1 MVVNMISVLVCTYN
15 QEKYLAQA
23 IDSILMQKCSEPF
36 EILIGDDCSTDDT
49 GKIADDYQFRY
60 PDKVRVVRPEK
71 NGGASY
77 NIIRLVNSA
86 KGEYLSICDGDDYW
100 LREDVL
106 QMQIDAF
113 RANPEVGMVC
123 AKAKCY
129 IQSKGAYEGTLGY
142 AGAENLMTMLR
153 DNRDVAAPTIAFRT
167 MLMKQCI
174 ADSEWYIARNFFYDS
189 IMAYWFVYNSRIKF
203 INEDFA
209 AYRVLPNSACHALSP
224 EKETEYARR
233 YFMVKWHFILTH
245 PDICSE
251 DVFELLMRDYD
262 ARTKYIAGISSHK
275 VRSSKAYRL
284 GNLMIKPFRKFVN
297 KG

>member
-100 LREDVL
+100 LSDDVL

-142 AGAENLMTMLR
+142 AGAENLMTMLW
-153 DNRDVAAPTIAFRT
+153 DNRDVAAPTIAFRM

-174 ADSEWYIARNFFYDS
+174 ADSEWYIARNYFYDS
-189 IMAYWFVYNSRIKF
+189 IMAYWFAYNSRIKF
-203 INEDFA
+203 INEEFA

-224 EKETEYARR
+224 EKEAEYARR

>member
-1 MVVNMISVLVCTYN
+1 
-15 QEKYLAQA
+15 
-23 IDSILMQKCSEPF
+23 MQQCDEPF
-36 EILIGDDCSTDDT
+36 EILIGDDCSTDNT
-49 GKIADDYQFRY
+49 GKIADDYQSRY
-60 PDKVRVVRPEK
+60 PNKVRVVRPEK

-77 NIIRLVNSA
+77 NIIGLVNSA

-100 LREDVL
+100 LRNDVL

-129 IQSKGAYEGTLGY
+129 IQSKGVYEGTLGY

-174 ADSEWYIARNFFYDS
+174 ADSEWYIAHNFFYDS
-189 IMAYWFVYNSRIKF
+189 IMAYWFAYNSRIKF
-203 INEDFA
+203 INEEFA

-224 EKETEYARR
+224 EKEAEYARR